1 MSLQEEVAPVS
12 DAPEAG
18 TSLLDN
24 IMAQSRFQPE
34 SESYGIARQGV
45 TAFISALLQNE
56 AESVDILA
64 VNPFAGGLF
73 SQFRLP
79 DTLY

>member
-56 AESVDILA
+56 A
-64 VNPFAGGLF
+64 
-73 SQFRLP
+73 
-79 DTLY
+79 